1 MKFRY
6 PVLTIQMATRDN
18 LLMREA
24 IAELLEEPKIEWQS
38 SDGKVYAIVG
48 LDELIK
54 LSSLL
59 KITEHREYDKLIK
72 RFR

>member
-24 IAELLEEPKIEWQS
+24 IAELLEEPKIEWRS